1 MTRLVICAALAA
13 LSSTAT
19 AQAVSV
25 TLSEWK
31 IGLSR
36 DTVPA
41 GSVTF
46 RVTNNGTVNHGFY
59 VRGDGVDK
67 GTREVPPRQSASL
80 VVTLK
85 PGTYDIF
92 CPMSDESHKNAG
104 MARKMVVIPGGAPA
118 APKKPEPP
126 TRSR

>member
-1 MTRLVICAALAA
+1 MNRFLVVAALAA
-13 LSSTAT
+13 STSEAT

-46 RVTNNGTVNHGFY
+46 RVNNNGSVNHGFY

-67 GTREVPPRQSASL
+67 GTREVPVRQSATL
-80 VVTLK
+80 TVTLK
-85 PGTYDIF
+85 PGTYDVF

-104 MARKMVVIPGGAPA
+104 MARKLVVIPGDTPA
-118 APKKPEPP
+118 APKKPA
-126 TRSR
+126 S